1 MIDTKGVLLMVATNN
16 EVSIRSRRGWTKA
29 RALLAGGL
37 VLGVGAA
44 VTLAAWTD
52 NEWVRGVFGTGTFG
66 IEGSKDGSV
75 FSDNP
80 TSGDPAQ
87 LSFAVGGRQP
97 RARLAGLRRLRGAPL
112 AWIDLRS
119 RSDSRAGRE

>member
-1 MIDTKGVLLMVATNN
+1 MVAVHN
-16 EVSIRSRRGWTKA
+16 EDSVQSRRGWTKA

-66 IEGSKDGSV
+66 IEGSTDGSA

-80 TSGDPAQ
+80 TSGDPH
-87 LSFAVGGRQP
+87 S
-97 RARLAGLRRLRGAPL
+97 
-112 AWIDLRS
+112 
-119 RSDSRAGRE
+119 

>member
-1 MIDTKGVLLMVATNN
+1 MVAVHN
-16 EVSIRSRRGWTKA
+16 EDSAQSRRGWTKA

-66 IEGSKDGSV
+66 IEGSTDG
-75 FSDNP
+75 
-80 TSGDPAQ
+80 
-87 LSFAVGGRQP
+87 R
-97 RARLAGLRRLRGAPL
+97 RLATTRPL
-112 AWIDLRS
+112 ATPHS
-119 RSDSRAGRE
+119 